1 MRFIFRCVV
10 IIVSESRVINNF
22 VPKMIDLYT
31 FTTPNGRKAS
41 IMLEEIGLD
50 YQVHSVDISKGEQFA
65 PEFVAI
71 NPNSKIPAIVD
82 RDAELT
88 IFESGAILIYL
99 AEKTGK
105 LLSTEVKQRWQT
117 IAWLMFQMGSVGP
130 MFGQYNHFNKY
141 APDKIPYAIER
152 YQKETL
158 RLYDVLNSQLAK
170 TEYISG
176 ADYSIADIAIYPWIA
191 AFDVMELTLE
201 NHPQLKQW
209 YEQVKQRPAVDRG
222 MKVPG

>member
-1 MRFIFRCVV
+1 
-10 IIVSESRVINNF
+10 
-22 VPKMIDLYT
+22 MIDLYT

-50 YQVHSVDISKGEQFA
+50 YTVHSVDISKGEQFT

-105 LLSTEVKQRWQT
+105 LLSTEVKQRFNT
-117 IAWLMFQMGSVGP
+117 IEWLMFQMGSVGP

-141 APDKIPYAIER
+141 APAKIPYAIER

-158 RLYDVLNSQLAK
+158 RLYDVLNTQLAK

-191 AFDVMELTLE
+191 AFEFMDLTLD
-201 NHPQLKQW
+201 NHSQLKQW
-209 YEQVKQRPAVDRG
+209 YETLKQRPAVNRG
-222 MKVPG
+222 MQVPG

>member
-1 MRFIFRCVV
+1 
-10 IIVSESRVINNF
+10 
-22 VPKMIDLYT
+22 MIDLYT

-50 YQVHSVDISKGEQFA
+50 YTVHSVDISKGEQFT

-105 LLSTEVKQRWQT
+105 LLSTEVKQRFNT
-117 IAWLMFQMGSVGP
+117 IEWLMFQMGSVGP

-141 APDKIPYAIER
+141 APAKIPYAIER

-158 RLYDVLNSQLAK
+158 RLYDVLNTQLAK

-191 AFDVMELTLE
+191 AFEFMDLTLD
-201 NHPQLKQW
+201 NHSQLKQW
-209 YEQVKQRPAVDRG
+209 YETLKQRPAVNRG
-222 MKVPG
+222 MQSSNYKKRDR